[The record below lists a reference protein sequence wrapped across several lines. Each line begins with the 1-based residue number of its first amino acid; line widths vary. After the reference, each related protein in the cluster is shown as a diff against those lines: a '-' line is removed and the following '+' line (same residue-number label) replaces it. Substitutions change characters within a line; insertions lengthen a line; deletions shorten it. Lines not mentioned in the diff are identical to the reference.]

1 MIRHTDVGAAKRAA
15 AVSNVPVINAGDGSG
30 EHPTQALL
38 DLYTIQKEF
47 GRINGLHIAMIGG
60 LTYGRTVHSLSYL
73 LANYQD
79 IHIYFIAP
87 DNVVI
92 PESVKRYLDEKN
104 IKYQETT
111 DLVEVAKIADVFYQT
126 RFPHLSI

>member
-1 MIRHTDVGAAKRAA
+1 
-15 AVSNVPVINAGDGSG
+15 
-30 EHPTQALL
+30 
-38 DLYTIQKEF
+38 
-47 GRINGLHIAMIGG
+47 MIGD

-126 RFPHLSI
+126 RIQKERFISPEEIQ